1 MKIVFMGTPD
11 FALSALKKL
20 YEKHE
25 IVCVYTRAPKEAG
38 RGQKLVKSPV
48 HVFAEEHGIEVR
60 TPKTLRNE
68 EEQQK
73 FSALDADISVVAA
86 YGLILPKPVIEAF
99 PYKCVN
105 IHASLLPRWRGAAP
119 IQRAIEAG
127 DKEAGITIMQIVE
140 ALDAGDMYLQ
150 KSTTID
156 ENTTGGILHDK
167 LAEIGGDLILEYL
180 DNIATIK
187 PTPQDES
194 KVCYAAKIE
203 KEEGCLDFSLPA
215 EILAR
220 KIRAFTPFPSAYFE
234 HNGERFKILEVKVCD
249 LSDTAGKFIQEKDK
263 LFIACGRGALEI
275 LQIQRQGKKAMQIA
289 DFLRGYSFI

>member
-1 MKIVFMGTPD
+1 MK
-11 FALSALKKL
+11 ARKKKIENSFYGNSGL

-48 HVFAEEHGIEVR
+48 HIFAEEHGIEVR

-73 FSALDADISVVAA
+73 FAALDADISIVAA

-150 KSTTID
+150 KSTPID

-167 LAEIGGDLILEYL
+167 LAEIGADLILQYL
-180 DNIATIK
+180 DNITTIK

-234 HNGERFKILEVKVCD
+234 HNGERFKILEAKVCD
-249 LSDTAGKFIQEKDK
+249 LSDANSTPGQKSHANCRLLTRIFICLIRKTRLSAK
-263 LFIACGRGALEI
+263 MIW
-275 LQIQRQGKKAMQIA
+275 
-289 DFLRGYSFI
+289 